1 MLKKTELAVFVG
13 ALVWGGAVG
22 ATIATPEATDQQSA
36 RGSVVQ
42 FNDATTIAKHG
53 ADDADDP
60 FDDHGVDLVRQS
72 PTSIAK
78 HGADDADDLCD
89 DQGTDLCK
97 SAA

>member
-1 MLKKTELAVFVG
+1 MLKKTELSVLVS
-13 ALVWGGAVG
+13 ALLWVGAVG
-22 ATIATPEATDQQSA
+22 ATTAPAVADQQFARESA
-36 RGSVVQ
+36 VS
-42 FNDATTIAKHG
+42 FNDVTSLAQNG

-60 FDDHGVDLVRQS
+60 FDDHGVDLVLRG
-72 PTSIAK
+72 PTSLAQ